1 MIRLCL
7 ALVVLLLG
15 IGFLPAVAAADAR
28 HGTADRTPP
37 AVELVLQAEAVEHAQ
52 ARDPHDHMPGTH
64 GCRYAAGCSGVGS
77 ADIRTP
83 SVPLPRQ
90 VAEPLHVA
98 AAHTPRSVD
107 LPLEDRPPRHV

>member
-15 IGFLPAVAAADAR
+15 IGFLPTVAAADAR
-28 HGTADRTPP
+28 HGAVDCTPP
-37 AVELVLQAEAVEHAQ
+37 AVELVLQAEHTHA
-52 ARDPHDHMPGTH
+52 ADPHDHMPGTH

-83 SVPLPRQ
+83 SVPLPQQ

-98 AAHTPRSVD
+98 VAHTPRSVD
-107 LPLEDRPPRHV
+107 LPREDRPPRHV

>member
-7 ALVVLLLG
+7 ALVILLSG
-15 IGFLPAVAAADAR
+15 IGFLPTVAAADAR

-37 AVELVLQAEAVEHAQ
+37 AIELIVQAETVEHVHA
-52 ARDPHDHMPGTH
+52 ADPHDHMPGTH

-77 ADIRTP
+77 AEIRTP

-98 AAHTPRSVD
+98 VARTPRGAD
-107 LPLEDRPPRHV
+107 LPREDRPPRHV